1 MATLRNLGPKFTI
14 NVDGIYVLGNSND
27 EADNGGYL
35 VQIIDDSSLS
45 ASIVVKAQ
53 SWQARVLAQTDAFL
67 ATEYRGGNINGT
79 AAAWAYVSTAL
90 TTNSLIFIPAGGQ
103 EVALDVDW
111 TSGTGHVL
119 CMPVLG
125 SCAF

>member
-1 MATLRNLGPKFTI
+1 MATLRNLGEKFTI

-27 EADNGGYL
+27 ESDNGGYL
-35 VQIIDDSSLS
+35 VQVVDVSSLV

-53 SWQARVLAQTDAFL
+53 SWALRRAGATDIFL
-67 ATEYRGGNINGT
+67 ATNYRGGNVNGT
-79 AAAWAYVSTAL
+79 AADWAFGHAAITAA
-90 TTNSLIFIPAGGQ
+90 SLIYIPAGGQ

-111 TSGTGHVL
+111 TSGSGLVWVI
-119 CMPVLG
+119 PVLG